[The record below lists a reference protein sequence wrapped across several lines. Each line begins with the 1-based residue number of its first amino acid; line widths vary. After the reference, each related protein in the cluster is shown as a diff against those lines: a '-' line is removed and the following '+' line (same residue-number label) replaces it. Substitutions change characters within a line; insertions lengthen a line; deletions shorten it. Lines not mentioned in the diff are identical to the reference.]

1 MATRAL
7 VSGDEYLKTMYKPS
21 CDYIDGVPRPKSLGT
36 RKHGKRQIRLGRLI
50 EKRFPDFEPDSELT
64 CQIRTGLADLFAR
77 L

>member
-36 RKHGKRQIRLGRLI
+36 RKHGKRQIRW
-50 EKRFPDFEPDSELT
+50 DV
-64 CQIRTGLADLFAR
+64 
-77 L
+77 